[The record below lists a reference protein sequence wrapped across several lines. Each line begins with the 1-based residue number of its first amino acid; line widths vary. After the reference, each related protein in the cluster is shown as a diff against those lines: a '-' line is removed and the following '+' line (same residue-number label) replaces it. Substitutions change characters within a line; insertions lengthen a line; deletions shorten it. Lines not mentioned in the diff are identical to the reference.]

1 MPSLGVFLKLRR
13 AMYGSSQDFAL
24 IRFLMIFTAGSA
36 CPFAREL
43 PGAILLC

>member
-13 AMYGSSQDFAL
+13 AMCGSLPDFAL
-24 IRFLMIFTAGSA
+24 LMIFTADSA
-36 CPFAREL
+36 CPFAGEL